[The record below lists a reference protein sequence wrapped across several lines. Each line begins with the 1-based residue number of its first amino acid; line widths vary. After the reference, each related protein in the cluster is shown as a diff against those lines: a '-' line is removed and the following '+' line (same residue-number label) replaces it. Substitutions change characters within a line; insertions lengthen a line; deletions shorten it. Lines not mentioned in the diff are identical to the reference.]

1 MCGKKRRGE
10 RRGRRLP
17 VRAVPAGPGRAT
29 DPIPG
34 QRRDMGSDKR
44 DKNISIARR
53 PVVGIPKALT
63 YYRYHVLWE
72 TFFRELDIETV
83 ISPDTDRS
91 VLETGSAKAVDEMC
105 LSAKI
110 YLGHVDRLIGWC
122 DYIFIPR
129 IVNFGYRRDMCTT
142 FAGMYDIARN
152 IYRRTDQKFLTANID
167 LRKGNRE
174 ESAYREMAAVLGVP
188 DAMAKKAYKTA
199 VKADSAAWK
208 ARIREEEQ
216 RAKTDGTKVMVA
228 GHSYV
233 LEDPYFGEPLMRT
246 LESLGVTVLRADITD
261 RSDAVK
267 RAVKL
272 SPTMKWQYSLEIV
285 GGLLDKRQADGVIF
299 VSAFP
304 CGPDS
309 MVTEMYLRKNNDL
322 PALNLTLDA
331 QSGTAG
337 LETRLESFVDILNR
351 KKAG

>member
-1 MCGKKRRGE
+1 MSRS
-10 RRGRRLP
+10 GRNANL
-17 VRAVPAGPGRAT
+17 
-29 DPIPG
+29 
-34 QRRDMGSDKR
+34 
-44 DKNISIARR
+44 SIARR
-53 PVVGIPKALT
+53 PVVGIPKGLF

-72 TFFRELDIETV
+72 TFFREIDVETV
-83 ISPDTDRS
+83 TSPDTDRA
-91 VLETGSAKAVDEMC
+91 VLDDGTARAVDEMC

-122 DYIFIPR
+122 DYVFIPR
-129 IVNFGYRRDMCTT
+129 IVNYGYRRDMCTT

-152 IYRRTDQKFLTANID
+152 IYRRTDQKFLAVNID
-167 LRKGNRE
+167 LRKGNKE
-174 ESAYREMAAVLGVP
+174 EAAYREMAAVLGVP

-199 VKADSAAWK
+199 VKADNAAWK

-216 RAKTDGTKVMVA
+216 RAKADGTKVMVA

-233 LEDPYFGEPLMRT
+233 LEDPYFGEPVIHT
-246 LESLGVTVLRADITD
+246 LESMGVTVLRADITD
-261 RSDAVK
+261 RGDAVK
-267 RAVKL
+267 RAVKF
-272 SPTMKWQYSLEIV
+272 SPTMKWQYSLEII

-322 PALNLTLDA
+322 PVLNLTLDA

-351 KKAG
+351 RKAG